1 MTDKTK
7 WVVKDP
13 KRKKVFLPS
22 PAMKKR
28 AYFSSTSLY
37 TTAAKNPK
45 KFWGDM
51 AKEAIDWKQ
60 KWNKVYEEKPPYFKW
75 FLGGKLNVS
84 YNCLDRHLEKRG
96 NKVAM
101 IWEAEP
107 LGERERKY
115 TYRGLYRE
123 VCKFSNVLRKLGVR
137 KGDRVGIYLP
147 MIPETMIVMLAC
159 ARIGAIHSVV
169 FSAFSGV
176 NFKKRVDDCEA
187 KVLITCDGYWRRN
200 KAINLKSQADIA
212 AKAKSV
218 KKVVV
223 VKRFEGKSPV
233 KVVMKKGRD
242 LWYHELMENAS
253 EDSKPV
259 PVESNTPL
267 FLLYT
272 SGTTGK
278 PKGVIHDTGGY
289 LTQAY
294 LTTKLDFDLHD
305 DDVFWC
311 TADVGWI
318 TGHTYA
324 CYGPLSLGATM
335 VIYEGSPDMPDWG
348 RLWAIADKFDVSVF
362 YTAPTAIRMFKKMG
376 KKWPKRYDLST
387 LRILGTVGEPIDKE
401 TWDWYFDYIG
411 HKRCPVIDTWWQ
423 TETGGTLVNAL
434 PGIGPFIPTVAGRP
448 FPGTRAAILDDKGQ
462 PVKKG
467 ETGYLVF
474 KSPFPPG
481 LLRGVWKNPK
491 KYKDTY
497 WGEYGNRTYFTADGA
512 KWYDKHNIRI
522 TGRVDD
528 VMKVAGHR
536 LSSAEVE
543 DAITSHPLVIES
555 AVVPKPD
562 EIRGQVPIAFVV
574 LRPGIKES
582 EALGIEL
589 VKLVRKVIGPTAK
602 PHKVYF
608 VEGLPKTRSGKI
620 MRRFLRSM
628 LVNEKLG
635 DKTTLQ
641 NPQIVDYL
649 KKVVGYKKK

>member
-1 MTDKTK
+1 MPAVK
-7 WVVKDP
+7 WVVSEKG
-13 KRKKVFLPS
+13 KKSVYWPS
-22 PAMKKR
+22 EEMKKR
-28 AYFSSTSLY
+28 AWAGSDCIYRDAERDPKAFWAYL
-37 TTAAKNPK
+37 AKD
-45 KFWGDM
+45 G
-51 AKEAIDWKQ
+51 IDWFRPWK
-60 KWNKVYEEKPPYFKW
+60 NVYKEKPPYFKW
-75 FLGGKLNVS
+75 FLGGQLNVA
-84 YNCLDRHLEKRG
+84 YNCLDRHLECKG
-96 NKVAM
+96 NKVAI

-107 LGERERKY
+107 EQERERKI

-123 VCKFSNVLRKLGVR
+123 VCKFSNVLKKLGVK

-147 MIPETMIVMLAC
+147 MVPEVMVAMLAC

-169 FSAFSGV
+169 FSAFSGT

-187 KVLITCDGYWRRN
+187 KVLVTCDGYWRRGE
-200 KAINLKSQADIA
+200 KINLKKQADVA

-223 VKRFEGKSPV
+223 VKRFSDS
-233 KVVMKKGRD
+233 KVSMKKGRD
-242 LWYHELMENAS
+242 FWYHELMDGAS
-253 EDSKPV
+253 EESRPV
-259 PVESNTPL
+259 PVESNAPL

-278 PKGVIHDTGGY
+278 PKGVIHDSGGY

-294 LTTKLDFDLHD
+294 WTTLFDFDLHE

-318 TGHTYA
+318 TGHTYN
-324 CYGPLSLGATM
+324 CYGPLSVGATI
-335 VIYEGSPDMPDWG
+335 VIYEGAPDLPDWG
-348 RLWAIADKFDVSVF
+348 RLWKIADKFDVSVF
-362 YTAPTAIRMFKKMG
+362 YTAPTAIRMFKKVG
-376 KKWPKRYDLST
+376 KQWPKRYDLST
-387 LRILGTVGEPIDKE
+387 LRILGTVGEPIDVE
-401 TWDWYFDYIG
+401 TWNWYFDYIG
-411 HKRCPVIDTWWQ
+411 NKRCPVIDTWWQ
-423 TETGGTLVNAL
+423 TETGGTLVNSL

-448 FPGTRAAILDDKGQ
+448 FPGTRAEILDDRGKK
-462 PVKKG
+462 VKRH

-491 KYKDTY
+491 KYRETY
-497 WGEYGNRTYFTADGA
+497 WSEYGPKTYYTSDGA
-512 KWYDKHNIRI
+512 KWYGKNLIRV

-543 DAITSHPLVIES
+543 DALTSHPLVIES
-555 AVVPKPD
+555 AVVPMPD

-574 LRPGIKES
+574 LKQGQKPGPKVQD
-582 EALGIEL
+582 AL
-589 VKLVRKVIGPTAK
+589 VKQVRSSIGPTAK
-602 PHKVYF
+602 PQKIYF
-608 VEGLPKTRSGKI
+608 VKELPKTRSGKI

-635 DKTTLQ
+635 DATTLK
-641 NPQIVDYL
+641 NPEVVDYL
-649 KKVVGYKKK
+649 KKVVGYRKK